1 MPAGQA
7 PHPGGSVPS
16 DRVTGLGQDVA
27 LLLLPQAPLA
37 GDRAEDR
44 RGGDGGTVLSPS
56 CSPQG
61 LPAEG
66 QGTGNYSQAG
76 CTAEDLRKQLPCYL
90 GVPGEAEGT
99 GLGWWLRLEG

>member
-1 MPAGQA
+1 M
-7 PHPGGSVPS
+7 
-16 DRVTGLGQDVA
+16 GLRQNAAV
-27 LLLLPQAPLA
+27 LLLPQAPLA

-61 LPAEG
+61 
-66 QGTGNYSQAG
+66 TGKYSQAG